1 MGGWSGFQGAK
12 WPLPLCVSL
21 PQIDQIAH
29 THSSWQRLSRQDKR
43 SGNKGKWVLNEEE
56 KDSCEGGG
64 GKGRGF
70 SAYLPCL
77 PLFLCPP
84 GLGKD
89 GDCDA

>member
-1 MGGWSGFQGAK
+1 MGPK
-12 WPLPLCVSL
+12 WLLPLCVSL

-29 THSSWQRLSRQDKR
+29 THSTWQRLSRQGRR
-43 SGNKGKWVLNEEE
+43 SGNKGKWRVGGWVLNEEE
-56 KDSCEGGG
+56 KDSCGGGG

-70 SAYLPCL
+70 SPYLPCL
-77 PLFLCPP
+77 HLFLCPP